1 MATPFLYAKTKLA
14 TPLCPGDAVIGEIA
28 CWQNVFP
35 RIHLH
40 PHATDKEY
48 IVVYTYISIHTT
60 QESSCVQT
68 FSEDLDT
75 WSPEFL
81 TIKNLNVLKQNMLK
95 SRA

>member
-1 MATPFLYAKTKLA
+1 MQL
-14 TPLCPGDAVIGEIA
+14 I
-28 CWQNVFP
+28 
-35 RIHLH
+35 
-40 PHATDKEY
+40 EY